1 MKQLSNTKKLS
12 VLRSSPLH
20 SINPLTLFCKY
31 RLVLL
36 LACTTLFTYSC
47 KKDDHDCKK
56 TVPFEAVFQVK
67 SVITQAGP
75 PTLITATGTG
85 VGKPIGKS
93 SFVGHAEI
101 DANNNFTDKGIIT
114 VANGDQIFG
123 TTNEPTS
130 PVVDPTTGNF
140 LLISQNIITGG
151 TGKYAGATGSYT
163 TIAHGSVKSPDGI
176 DSLKGTITLD
186 KCHGHK

>member
-1 MKQLSNTKKLS
+1 MKQVANTKNVS
-12 VLRSSPLH
+12 VLSSSLLH
-20 SINPLTLFCKY
+20 SINLLTLFCKY

-36 LACTTLFTYSC
+36 LTCTTLFISSC
-47 KKDDHDCKK
+47 KKDDHQCKK

-67 SVITQAGP
+67 SVITQHGP
-75 PTLITATGTG
+75 PLLIEATGTG
-85 VGKPIGKS
+85 EGTPIGKS
-93 SFVGHAEI
+93 SFVGHAQV
-101 DANNNFTDKGIIT
+101 DANNNFTDNGIIT
-114 VANGDQIFG
+114 AANGDQIFETAKG
-123 TTNEPTS
+123 PG
-130 PVVDPTTGNF
+130 PVVDPNNGNF

-186 KCHGHK
+186 ECHGNK